1 MPFTTFPVVGPYA
14 PAQLTTDLNTN
25 FTDAQNQINTKAPV
39 ASPTFTGLVTAPD
52 VSVTNGLTATRV
64 TSDLY
69 VLEQPAPTSKSA
81 AATLTAA
88 EVLVGII
95 QYTGAADN
103 LTLPTG
109 TELETA
115 FTPALAVDASFDVSV
130 INTGS
135 GAATLLVNT
144 GVTNVGSLVVTNGT
158 SGRFRFRKTATNTFV
173 VYRIS

>member
-1 MPFTTFPVVGPYA
+1 MPFITFPVVGPYA

-39 ASPTFTGLVTAPD
+39 AGPTFTGLVTAPD
-52 VSVTNGLTATRV
+52 VSVTNGMTATRV

-69 VLEQPAPTSKSA
+69 VLEQLAPTSKSV

-109 TELETA
+109 TELEVA
-115 FTPALAVDASFDVSV
+115 FTPALAVNGSFDVSV

-144 GVTNVGSLVVTNGT
+144 DVTNVGSLVVTNGT

-173 VYRIS
+173 VYRVS

>member
-1 MPFTTFPVVGPYA
+1 MPFLTFPVVGPYA

-25 FTDAQNQINTKAPV
+25 FDDAQDQINTKAPV
-39 ASPTFTGLVTAPD
+39 ANPAFTGVVTAPN
-52 VSVTNGLTATRV
+52 VSVTNGLTASRV
-64 TSDLY
+64 TTTTLI
-69 VLEQPAPTSKSA
+69 QTQAAPASKSA

-88 EVLVGII
+88 EVLTRII

-109 TELETA
+109 TELEAA

-135 GAATLLVNT
+135 GAATLLINT
-144 GVTNVGSLVVTNGT
+144 GVTNIGGLVVAAGA
-158 SGRFRFRKTATNTFV
+158 SGLFRLRKTALNTFV
-173 VYRIS
+173 IYRVS

>member
-69 VLEQPAPTSKSA
+69 VLEQLAPTSKSA

-158 SGRFRFRKTATNTFV
+158 SGRFRFRKTTTNTFV